1 MPDRVLLA
9 DGVSSCVCIRLRE
22 DVLTDKALDVSSV
35 AWNLL
40 ISNHMVGSTL
50 PVLGEPTI
58 VSIDNFVF
66 VYPWNEFTA
75 V

>member
-40 ISNHMVGSTL
+40 VSDHMVGSTL
-50 PVLGEPTI
+50 PVLGKSAI
-58 VSIDNFVF
+58 VSIDGLVF
-66 VYPWNEFTA
+66 VDFRNEFTA
-75 V
+75 I